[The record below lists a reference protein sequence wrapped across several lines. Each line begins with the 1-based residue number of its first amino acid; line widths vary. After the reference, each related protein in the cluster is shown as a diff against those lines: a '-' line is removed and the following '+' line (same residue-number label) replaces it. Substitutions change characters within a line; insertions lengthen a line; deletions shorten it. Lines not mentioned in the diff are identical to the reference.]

1 MIDLSRI
8 TPAPPAEPAAFRGQW
23 HAIEFQPE
31 LDVPQRFIVGAAV
44 SADGRL
50 LGWRMA
56 QQANRLRCFYG
67 TRYGSSLWAWL
78 LEEAEM
84 DLQAARGHPVAGF
97 ESRSPQLRIGPGAYT
112 SGADWQSALARTFD
126 RIVTV
131 YSADRLPRYQGI
143 TQAELRAATNE
154 RLKLALPLSF
164 GQFAQPESGVVVID
178 GDDRHVFDVTHDD
191 GRLATTVV
199 SACYAN
205 LDTAQANVYRATAD
219 LFRYRAKRPR
229 QQLGLA
235 VLQPTAQDAMPA
247 ETRAAWRAWWA
258 EESYK
263 FKQADDILVA
273 DPAAADGI
281 AQALADWY
289 G

>member
-1 MIDLSRI
+1 MVLRTDTEQRLIDFSARLNELLDARAFAAKHQGRQVALAKEVGLSQKAVRKWLE
-8 TPAPPAEPAAFRGQW
+8 AEGM
-23 HAIEFQPE
+23 PE
-31 LDVPQRFIVGAAV
+31 LTRLIELAVRFDCHLEWLATGRGPRDLTLAPEQPHQRLV
-44 SADGRL
+44 D
-50 LGWRMA
+50 
-56 QQANRLRCFYG
+56 RLR
-67 TRYGSSLWAWL
+67 R
-78 LEEAEM
+78 
-84 DLQAARGHPVAGF
+84 
-97 ESRSPQLRIGPGAYT
+97 
-112 SGADWQSALARTFD
+112 ADPA
-126 RIVTV
+126 TV
-131 YSADRLPRYQGI
+131 RLV
-143 TQAELRAATNE
+143 E
-154 RLKLALPLSF
+154 LALNDDDAAAAHLSPSL
-164 GQFAQPESGVVVID
+164 QMMVDTIKRAIAAEQ
-178 GDDRHVFDVTHDD
+178 DRHVFDVTHDD

-263 FKQADDILVA
+263 FKQSDDVLVA
-273 DPAAADGI
+273 DPASADGI
-281 AQALADWY
+281 ALALADWY